1 MPSYI
6 RGRHLFGARERKD
19 MRLCWDNRRAPKRY
33 TMAGEFE
40 NTLRESMGILCTHE
54 NVFRPLHPRPRH
66 KLWGLHHSRC
76 SESHQEAP
84 RTRLRS
90 NAKFALPY
98 IERFMSLSL
107 WMKPSTGPLLQLF
120 VSPARTAARS
130 FLSSLRSASSPPPPK
145 RRPPLATR

>member
-66 KLWGLHHSRC
+66 KLWQHMGGICVADKSGDLIYVSLIPTWLASYRRL
-76 SESHQEAP
+76 QEA
-84 RTRLRS
+84 
-90 NAKFALPY
+90 
-98 IERFMSLSL
+98 
-107 WMKPSTGPLLQLF
+107 
-120 VSPARTAARS
+120 
-130 FLSSLRSASSPPPPK
+130 
-145 RRPPLATR
+145 